1 MYYLGIDGGGTKTK
15 YTVVDDNLKKLLE
28 LEGGTIHIH
37 QVGVEGIKKEITE
50 NLEKYFLL

>member
-37 QVGVEGIKKEITE
+37 QVGVEGIKK
-50 NLEKYFLL
+50 K